1 MKKLFLNLLFALPFA
16 ALSQFTTNNPDTVC
30 YQVVDI
36 LPLYAG
42 SRYAVPSLGAGYTY
56 TWTVASPGVIVSGQG
71 TDSLKVDWSAADA
84 GLIPN
89 AISVIATNSSGCTSQ
104 PVTVNVFI
112 LQIVPSIAS
121 LGPFCASEPCV
132 PLLGTPPLGVWTGTG
147 VVNGQFCP
155 NSALSGPNNI
165 TYTVTQNNCIL
176 STTGTVIVNS
186 TPILLPISHN

>member
-16 ALSQFTTNNPDTVC
+16 AFSQFTTTNPDTVC
-30 YQVVDI
+30 YHT
-36 LPLYAG
+36 AG
-42 SRYAVPSLGAGYTY
+42 SKYAVPSLGAGYTY

-71 TDSLKVDWSAADA
+71 TDSLKVDWSAANA
-84 GLIPN
+84 GLINN
-89 AISVIATNSSGCTSQ
+89 AISVTATNSSGCTSQ

-112 LQIVPSIAS
+112 LQIVPSIAV

-132 PLLGTPPLGVWTGTG
+132 PLIGTPPAGVWTGTG

-155 NSALSGPNNI
+155 NVANIGPNNI
-165 TYTVTQNNCIL
+165 TYTVTQSNCIL
-176 STTGTVIVNS
+176 STSSTINVNS